1 MVKQLKVNIKGKVQ
15 GVNFRK
21 SVLEKAKEL
30 GVKGK
35 VRNEASG
42 DVYMEATGE
51 ERALEALLA
60 FCNDGPPAAQ
70 VDDVLVEEH
79 DQLTENYDDF
89 TIEY

>member
-1 MVKQLKVNIKGKVQ
+1 MVKQFKVNIKGNVQ

-30 GVKGK
+30 GIKGK

-42 DVYMEATGE
+42 DVYMEAVGDE
-51 ERALEALLA
+51 ADLETLLA
-60 FCNDGPPAAQ
+60 FCKEGPPAAD
-70 VDDVLVEEH
+70 VDKVLVEEH

-89 TIEY
+89 QIEY